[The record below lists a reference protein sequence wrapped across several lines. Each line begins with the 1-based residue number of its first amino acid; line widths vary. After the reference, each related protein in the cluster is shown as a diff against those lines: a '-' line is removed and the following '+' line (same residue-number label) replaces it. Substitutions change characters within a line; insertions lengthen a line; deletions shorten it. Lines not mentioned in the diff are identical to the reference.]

1 MSSSVHAPAGEAVPR
16 LTDRERVV
24 LTAIACGVT
33 QPAAAHRLGIS
44 DGTFRRT
51 RESAVARLRATTTT
65 QAVALALAFDQ
76 IDPADVREQR
86 IPAWPTDEPDVGRNA
101 QVAAL
106 MTKFEKGRTRRAAEA
121 LQRRNRFRQLRAEG
135 VSVEDAAVQLGVAR
149 HTGFKYERR
158 RLEAT
163 ARDQARGGGV

>member
-1 MSSSVHAPAGEAVPR
+1 VAPQ
-16 LTDRERVV
+16 LTKRERAV
-24 LTAIACGVT
+24 LTAIACGLT

-51 RESAVARLRATTTT
+51 REAAVARLRATTTT

-76 IDPADVREQR
+76 IDRVDVCERR

-106 MTKFEKGRTRRAAEA
+106 MTKFEKGRTKRAMEA
-121 LQRRNRFRQLRAEG
+121 LRRRNRFRQLRAEG

-158 RLEAT
+158 RLEAI
-163 ARDQARGGGV
+163 ARDQGARGTAGGKKRAG